1 MAVWHV
7 PHHVWRRSKLGWP
20 GLLHAVRCWLS
31 GSFVDSVVQL
41 VLISVILAALRS
53 GVQRTRKNLS
63 CLASN
68 LGESLSGS
76 TKAARSNSCLFRE
89 TKAVRIREK
98 PGRSARSILDV
109 VQQRH
114 ACLSACHPFLDR
126 RFLAHTYRV
135 RRIVVL
141 GHKWSETHRYMYYT
155 VSGDDRARRRER
167 VWVLLRCRNQWKAAA
182 SFQDGLQCSCA
193 GGRAQEGTALVTAE
207 FPNAVD
213 PRGRLPAAVLWTGWW
228 KCAIVPTS
236 PCLLLLRLSEQP
248 CFAYGGPSARDTI
261 HRTRSELQHL
271 ERLSKSLLQY
281 VHSCL
286 VLHISHSFYSENIN
300 F

>member
-1 MAVWHV
+1 MILLHEMAVWHV

-98 PGRSARSILDV
+98 PGRSARS
-109 VQQRH
+109 RH

-141 GHKWSETHRYMYYT
+141 GHK
-155 VSGDDRARRRER
+155 
-167 VWVLLRCRNQWKAAA
+167 
-182 SFQDGLQCSCA
+182 
-193 GGRAQEGTALVTAE
+193 
-207 FPNAVD
+207 
-213 PRGRLPAAVLWTGWW
+213 
-228 KCAIVPTS
+228 
-236 PCLLLLRLSEQP
+236 
-248 CFAYGGPSARDTI
+248 
-261 HRTRSELQHL
+261 
-271 ERLSKSLLQY
+271 
-281 VHSCL
+281 
-286 VLHISHSFYSENIN
+286 
-300 F
+300 

>member
-98 PGRSARSILDV
+98 PGRSARS
-109 VQQRH
+109 RH

-167 VWVLLRCRNQWKAAA
+167 VWVLLRSGRVAVQLCRRQGTGGDSLGDRRVSECGGSPGTVAGRRTL
-182 SFQDGLQCSCA
+182 DGLVEMCYCA
-193 GGRAQEGTALVTAE
+193 NLSLPSTATPQRAAM
-207 FPNAVD
+207 
-213 PRGRLPAAVLWTGWW
+213 
-228 KCAIVPTS
+228 
-236 PCLLLLRLSEQP
+236 LRVRRP
-248 CFAYGGPSARDTI
+248 
-261 HRTRSELQHL
+261 
-271 ERLSKSLLQY
+271 
-281 VHSCL
+281 
-286 VLHISHSFYSENIN
+286 
-300 F
+300 